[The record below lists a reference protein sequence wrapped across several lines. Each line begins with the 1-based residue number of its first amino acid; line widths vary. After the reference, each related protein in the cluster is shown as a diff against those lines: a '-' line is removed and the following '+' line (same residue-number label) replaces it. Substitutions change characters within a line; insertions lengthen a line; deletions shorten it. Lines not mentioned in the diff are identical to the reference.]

1 MNSQTLGLRVA
12 GVIFGIVA
20 LAQLLRLVI
29 QPEVLI
35 DGWVI
40 PLWPNAVALVLFA
53 ALCAWLWQLSYRGTA

>member
-12 GVIFGIVA
+12 SAIFGLVA

-29 QPEVLI
+29 QPEVLVE
-35 DGWVI
+35 GHAI

-53 ALCAWLWQLSYRGTA
+53 GLCAWLWQLTYRGVA